1 MKYKNPVIKGFYPDP
16 SVCYADGKYYL
27 VTSSFHYF
35 QGVPLFESDD
45 LVNWKQI
52 GHVLT
57 RKSQLPLEYAH
68 TSGGIFAPTI
78 RYNDGVFYMVTT
90 NTSTARNFYVTTRDI
105 YGEWSEPIF
114 VEQDGIDPSLYF
126 ENGHAYFM
134 SNGTDDSGKSGIV
147 QCEIDINTGKKLSE
161 SRILWSG
168 SGGRYLESPHLYK
181 VGDYY
186 YLTAAEGGT
195 EYGHMITYA
204 RSKNIRGDYEGYK
217 NNPVLTN
224 RNLGGYVIQA
234 VGHGDLIQKQSTGEW
249 FFVHLG
255 FRQTDK
261 WQPFHHLGRETFL
274 TPVKFNSD
282 GWFTAGENGT
292 TVEEFEI
299 QGDFIQTEKKNYN
312 FSDKNEWIYLRNP
325 DFSKYETDDRKFVL
339 YGTENS
345 LDSRNPTFIGIRQ
358 KDFECRISC
367 NISVSGKDSES
378 GITVYM
384 DENHHYDL
392 AVKEQNGKYQA
403 VLRLNIGDA
412 KYVRNCAEISGN
424 SALLEISSDNFRYY
438 FKVKDG
444 ENIYDF
450 GSAQTRYVS
459 SEVACGFT
467 GVIFGLYA
475 YGNNCKAEFTDFS
488 NIYK

>member
-16 SVCYADGKYYL
+16 SVCYAEGKYYL
-27 VTSSFHYF
+27 VTSSFQYF

-45 LVNWKQI
+45 LVNWKQT

-57 RKSQLPLEYAH
+57 RKSQLPLDYALS
-68 TSGGIFAPTI
+68 SGGIFAPTI
-78 RYNDGVFYMVTT
+78 RYNNGIFYMVTT
-90 NTSTARNFYVTTRDI
+90 NTTTAKNFYVTTKDI

-126 ENGHAYFM
+126 EDGHAYFM
-134 SNGTDDSGKSGIV
+134 SNGTDDEGNSGIT
-147 QCEIDINTGKKLSE
+147 QCEIDVSTGKKLSP
-161 SRILWSG
+161 SKTIWKG

-181 VGDYY
+181 IDGYY
-186 YLTAAEGGT
+186 YIMAAEGGT

-204 RSKNIRGDYEGYK
+204 RSQNIWGEYQGYSG
-217 NNPVLTN
+217 NPVLTN
-224 RNLGGYVIQA
+224 RNLGGYQIQG

-249 FFVHLG
+249 FIVHLG
-255 FRQTDK
+255 FRQIDK

-274 TPVKFNSD
+274 TPVKFEN
-282 GWFTAGENGT
+282 GWFKAGHNGT

-299 QGDFIQTEKKNYN
+299 QGDFIQTEKKNYS
-312 FSDKNEWIYLRNP
+312 FADKNEWIYLRNP
-325 DFSKYETDDRKFVL
+325 DFSNYEISDEKFVL

-345 LDSRNPTFIGIRQ
+345 LDTQTPTFTGIRHR
-358 KDFECRISC
+358 DFESTVSCR
-367 NISVSGKDSES
+367 VSLTGENSEA

-392 AVKEQNGKYQA
+392 AIKENKGKYMA
-403 VLRLNIGDA
+403 VLKLNIGDA
-412 KYVRNCAEISGN
+412 KYIRNSIELNTN
-424 SALLEISSDNFRYY
+424 SAVLKITSNNFVYS

-459 SEVACGFT
+459 TEVACGFT
-467 GVIFGLYA
+467 GVIYGLYA
-475 YGNNCKAEFTDFS
+475 VGKGCKAEFTGFA
-488 NIYK
+488 NNYR